1 MKRIR
6 FKIDKHGA
14 TTILDAEGYGST
26 CVAATAR
33 LEGRLGTVD
42 ESSRA
47 STPNFFADPE
57 TQTAQQGLG

>member
-6 FKIDKHGA
+6 FKIDKQGV
-14 TTILDAEGYGST
+14 TTVLDAEGYGST
-26 CVAATAR
+26 CTAATAR

-47 STPNFFADPE
+47 ATASLFAEPE